1 MTTHETLVKQ
11 AKDAVDSLFSDT
23 SVPQSQTRQSMRD
36 LILEM
41 EEMLSTLD
49 EEAE

>member
-1 MTTHETLVKQ
+1 MHETLVKK
-11 AKDAVDSLFSDT
+11 AKDAVNALFSDT
-23 SVPQSQTRQSMRD
+23 SVPQSQTAKSMRD
-36 LILEM
+36 LMLEM